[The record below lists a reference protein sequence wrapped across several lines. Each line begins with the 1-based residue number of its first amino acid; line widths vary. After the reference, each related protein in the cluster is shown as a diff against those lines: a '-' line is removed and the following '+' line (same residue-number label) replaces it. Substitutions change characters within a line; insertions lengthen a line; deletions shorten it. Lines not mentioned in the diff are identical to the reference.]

1 MKRKVIGLF
10 VIGIIWVSLSTNLAE
25 QQVYELY
32 YDDDA
37 VDGYISAYAGGVLVN
52 QFYTKH
58 SVLIK
63 EISFYFG
70 TSEDVEIFIWD
81 SNCEEKFSQRVHT
94 KRGWNR
100 YDVSDNNIVI
110 EHEPFEPQFFYVGVK
125 QLFGFA
131 EGKKL
136 LGVDSTPPHHG
147 ENFKGMKQNLK
158 KGLGNQDYMIRC
170 KVECLSGNCGS
181 SLTFLYYVGD
191 LEVHVMD
198 EDNNPLERV
207 NIILNGI
214 KRGETNSA
222 GACTILNLKAGEYLL
237 KIEKEGFIFQE
248 KNIEIITNKN
258 IKKTLIMEKE
268 KLPPTTLPPTTVLS
282 TTLPPTTISP
292 PTTTP
297 PPTTPAEEKEK
308 NLLET
313 IYNIISDA
321 YGAIKSFSPPI
332 MYLII
337 SIIALIIVLL
347 VVRTIGK
354 KEKTKKKLSPEK
366 EEKIK
371 KQIEGNKLYLKNLK
385 IMYERGEVR
394 KEIYERMKKRYEDKI
409 EVLEKK
415 LNE

>member
-1 MKRKVIGLF
+1 
-10 VIGIIWVSLSTNLAE
+10 
-25 QQVYELY
+25 
-32 YDDDA
+32 
-37 VDGYISAYAGGVLVN
+37 
-52 QFYTKH
+52 
-58 SVLIK
+58 
-63 EISFYFG
+63 
-70 TSEDVEIFIWD
+70 
-81 SNCEEKFSQRVHT
+81 
-94 KRGWNR
+94 
-100 YDVSDNNIVI
+100 
-110 EHEPFEPQFFYVGVK
+110 
-125 QLFGFA
+125 
-131 EGKKL
+131 
-136 LGVDSTPPHHG
+136 
-147 ENFKGMKQNLK
+147 
-158 KGLGNQDYMIRC
+158 
-170 KVECLSGNCGS
+170 
-181 SLTFLYYVGD
+181 
-191 LEVHVMD
+191 
-198 EDNNPLERV
+198 
-207 NIILNGI
+207 
-214 KRGETNSA
+214 
-222 GACTILNLKAGEYLL
+222 
-237 KIEKEGFIFQE
+237 
-248 KNIEIITNKN
+248 
-258 IKKTLIMEKE
+258 MEKE

-297 PPTTPAEEKEK
+297 PPTTPLEEKEK